1 MRIRITKGS
10 SWYNERV
17 GEVFKTTGRPTEGM
31 QGYFVVPPSGFMVK
45 YSGRPF
51 VADGYYEVVGE
62 VVGEDTEG
70 TVEDAGD
77 TVGDIAAGDNV
88 DSPQHY
94 TAGDVEVID
103 IIRQAVD
110 GASGFEAV
118 CLANC
123 VKYLMRYRHKNG
135 VEDLFKAEKYL
146 QWLIDELENER
157 TAKEDE

>member
-1 MRIRITKGS
+1 MRIRITKGN

-17 GEVFKTTGRPTEGM
+17 GEVFKTTGRPTSGTR
-31 QGYFVVPPSGFMVK
+31 GYYVNPPHGFYRM
-45 YSGRPF
+45 YIGLPF
-51 VADGYYEVVGE
+51 IADGHYEVVGE
-62 VVGEDTEG
+62 VVEDTEG

-77 TVGDIAAGDNV
+77 IVGDIAAGDNV
-88 DSPQHY
+88 DSPHHY

-110 GASGFEAV
+110 GATGFEAV

-146 QWLIDELENER
+146 QWLIAELKNEQVAKGDE
-157 TAKEDE
+157 

>member
-10 SWYNERV
+10 GWYNERV
-17 GEVFKTTGRPTEGM
+17 GEVFETAGRTSSGI
-31 QGYFVVPPSGFMVK
+31 QGYYVYPPHEFYETTLGS
-45 YSGRPF
+45 PF

-62 VVGEDTEG
+62 VVCEDAEG

-77 TVGDIAAGDNV
+77 IVAGDNV

-110 GASGFEAV
+110 GATGFEAV

-146 QWLIDELENER
+146 QWLIAELENEQA
-157 TAKEDE
+157 TKGDE

>member
-10 SWYNERV
+10 GWYNERV
-17 GEVFKTTGRPTEGM
+17 GEVFKTVGRTSSGI
-31 QGYFVVPPSGFMVK
+31 QGYYVNPPHEFYKTSVGI
-45 YSGRPF
+45 PF
-51 VADGYYEVVGE
+51 IADGHYEVVAEVVGE
-62 VVGEDTEG
+62 E
-70 TVEDAGD
+70 
-77 TVGDIAAGDNV
+77 AGDNV

-94 TAGDVEVID
+94 TSGDVEVID

-110 GASGFEAV
+110 GATGFEAV

-146 QWLIDELENER
+146 QWLIAELENER
-157 TAKEDE
+157 TAEGDE

>member
-10 SWYNERV
+10 GWYNERV
-17 GEVFKTTGRPTEGM
+17 GEVFETVGRITSGI
-31 QGYFVVPPSGFMVK
+31 QGYYVYPPHKFYETTLGI
-45 YSGRPF
+45 PF
-51 VADGYYEVVGE
+51 IADGHYEVVGE
-62 VVGEDTEG
+62 E
-70 TVEDAGD
+70 
-77 TVGDIAAGDNV
+77 AGDNV

-135 VEDLFKAEKYL
+135 VEDLFKAQKYL
-146 QWLIDELENER
+146 EWLIGELENEWV
-157 TAKEDE
+157 AKEDN